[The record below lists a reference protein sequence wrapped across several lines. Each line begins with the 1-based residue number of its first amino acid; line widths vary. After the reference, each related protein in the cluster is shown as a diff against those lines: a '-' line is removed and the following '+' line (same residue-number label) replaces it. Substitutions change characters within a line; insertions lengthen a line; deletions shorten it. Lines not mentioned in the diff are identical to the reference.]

1 MGLVTITTNYYI
13 YTIMLS
19 LIKVRSIQKIPQIL
33 LLRSAKAKVVN
44 VA

>member
-1 MGLVTITTNYYI
+1 MGLVKITTISI
-13 YTIMLS
+13 YTITLS

-44 VA
+44 IA